1 MADRT
6 REIGPVHDSVLQVAP
21 ISIYLSAEGGGGEVG
36 GAEGGA
42 GSGDTRRSRTDPAL
56 RRGAADR
63 RLCRI

>member
-36 GAEGGA
+36 GGG
-42 GSGDTRRSRTDPAL
+42 
-56 RRGAADR
+56 RGCGIGRYAS
-63 RLCRI
+63 ITH